1 MNIREN
7 INRLREAKN
16 WVLNNQVSG
25 LVDKQQFTQL
35 FSDVLDLLKTSKSKQ
50 ETPIQYVK
58 NKANSFVNFE

>member
-1 MNIREN
+1 MSIREN
-7 INRLREAKN
+7 INRLKEAKN

-25 LVDKQQFTQL
+25 LVDNQKFTQL
-35 FSDVLDLLKTSKSKQ
+35 FSDVLDLLRISKNKQ